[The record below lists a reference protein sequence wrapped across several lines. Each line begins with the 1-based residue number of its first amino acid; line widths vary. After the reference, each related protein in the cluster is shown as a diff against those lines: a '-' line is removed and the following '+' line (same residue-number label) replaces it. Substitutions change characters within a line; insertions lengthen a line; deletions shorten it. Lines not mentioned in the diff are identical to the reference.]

1 MWLNE
6 LGEKSYFKYAG
17 LGLEI
22 AVALSAPILGGYW
35 ADTKLNTSPY
45 LLLTGIFIGLSLLI
59 GMFIR
64 LSKDVNS
71 NSKEE

>member
-6 LGEKSYFKYAG
+6 LGGKNYIKYAG

-22 AVALSAPILGGYW
+22 AVALSTPILAGYW
-35 ADTKLNTSPY
+35 ADTKLNSSPY
-45 LLLTGIFIGLSLLI
+45 LLLTGIFVGLALLV
-59 GMFIR
+59 GMFVR

-71 NSKEE
+71 NSKDE